1 MTAREFLLG
10 LGRVAI
16 ACVTLG
22 LIMRF
27 WTGARW
33 FGFYGPA
40 AIALLSLPFVARLLA
55 RRLPRAG
62 LSRWWSLIYI
72 LPVAIAGI
80 VQIAFWWLFFTKG
93 ATNPV
98 FGVVR
103 EMARPALELA
113 TPWLA
118 AGLLIAWTGLVV
130 RATRPGGA

>member
-16 ACVTLG
+16 ACVAIG
-22 LIMRF
+22 LIVHF
-27 WTGARW
+27 WMGARW

-55 RRLPRAG
+55 TRLPCAG

-72 LPVAIAGI
+72 LPVAVAGI

-118 AGLLIAWTGLVV
+118 AGLLIAWTGLVI